1 MGAGSLTAPRCASKS
16 SLCLSH
22 KTRFLCGRKTLP
34 QPNSVGLHCK
44 WSKNFSPPKWG
55 RFPGET
61 SPPRQ
66 SEKWWVLHST
76 PNWACTGGLS
86 GGGRS
91 CSGRENKTLY
101 LKHKIS
107 RCFSN
112 QGKEKAECLV
122 GWGRAVV
129 EWIPEPKGSSVWTPS
144 SLQLGVCGA
153 PCGCFCSLQLSNI
166 LI

>member
-1 MGAGSLTAPRCASKS
+1 MCQQIQLV
-16 SLCLSH
+16 
-22 KTRFLCGRKTLP
+22 P
-34 QPNSVGLHCK
+34 QPQDTIPMRAQNSPTAQLGRFTLQMEQKFV
-44 WSKNFSPPKWG
+44 PPKWG

-76 PNWACTGGLS
+76 PNRACTGGLS

-144 SLQLGVCGA
+144 SLQLGVRGA